1 MSRNLSGDAF
11 AQIDDLSGWQ
21 KTMAIKD
28 ILLELNSYPNVSPA
42 SAIEQGV
49 AIAAILKA
57 KITALTFEFDIEVP
71 GTIVPSSF
79 FSIGSIVD
87 AERNKSACNAKTGL
101 DAFAVVAAERGVVH
115 DKLLELRTTA
125 RIPGAVIEYARL
137 RDLTIIPVEDP
148 AGFQQYIAEC
158 VIFGSGRPVIVVPA
172 EPRRKIQTLDTIGI
186 AWDFSRP
193 AARAIADAMP
203 ILQAAKTVRAV
214 IVTNEKNMDTRRSGV
229 DMARHLALHGITLI
243 LDEEDAA
250 GRSIGQTLDSYT
262 EKHDL
267 DLLVMGAYGHWRMR
281 DFFLG
286 GATKSF
292 VANPK
297 LPIFLS
303 H

>member
-1 MSRNLSGDAF
+1 M
-11 AQIDDLSGWQ
+11 
-21 KTMAIKD
+21 
-28 ILLELNSYPNVSPA
+28 
-42 SAIEQGV
+42 
-49 AIAAILKA
+49 
-57 KITALTFEFDIEVP
+57 FEFDIAVP
-71 GTIVPSSF
+71 GTIVPGALF
-79 FSIGSIVD
+79 NIGGMID
-87 AERNKSACNAKTGL
+87 AERRKSAANAKMGL
-101 DAFAVVAAERGVVH
+101 EAFAAAAAKRDVVH
-115 DKLLELRTTA
+115 DHLLELCTTA
-125 RIPGAVIEYARL
+125 RIPGAVIEHARL

-148 AGFQQYIAEC
+148 AGFQQHLAEC

-172 EPRRKIQTLDTIGI
+172 EPKRGSLRLDTIGI

-214 IVTNEKNMDTRRSGV
+214 TVTNEKNIDTRRSGV
-229 DMARHLALHGITLI
+229 DLARHLALHGITLI

-250 GRSIGQTLDSYT
+250 GRSIGHALEDYAD
-262 EKHDL
+262 KHDL
-267 DLLVMGAYGHWRMR
+267 DLLVMGAYGHWRVR

-292 VANPK
+292 VAKPK